1 MIRRVKQSG
10 FTLMELLI
18 AVTLMVLAITI
29 TLFATIGTNSL
40 IERTEQR
47 ALIVQGTRE
56 TADSLRRGLAQTS
69 VRNIALIDDVRY
81 PNPQNDQNFE
91 LGRVAYGV
99 NEQGFALEMKRF
111 GSAQRDNTC
120 QLLGRARVVKDS
132 GGNEQFFL
140 QPDGTQIALLVFRM
154 NTAGLCEYS
163 TSLYRGTLTSS
174 TITVTNFSATIV
186 KADYNC
192 GTITCSVGQLRYRLG
207 IESQSFANQ
216 RQSAIDSSGSVPILT
231 EHKNVPPTLLGISFD
246 PIGPVTLNPGGTQQ
260 FLVKAG
266 YSDNSIVDVTDDA
279 IVTAQGGSYSQATN
293 TYTAGST
300 PGVYELRATYGGFSA
315 IASVTIQGGGAEVT
329 LVSLQL
335 SPTSACVV
343 SGRSL
348 NLTVI
353 GYYSNDTM
361 QNLTTSAQ
369 YTVGVPANG
378 SVNFGVYQSVIG
390 VYTDRITAR
399 VSSVTSN
406 ESVIQVAASCG
417 GTKREDPPI
426 E

>member
-1 MIRRVKQSG
+1 MIRRVKQGG

-91 LGRVAYGV
+91 LGRVAYGA

-174 TITVTNFSATIV
+174 AITVTNFSATIV

-300 PGVYELRATYGGFSA
+300 PGVYELRATYGGSSA

-335 SPTSACVV
+335 TPTSACVV

-369 YTVGVPANG
+369 YTVGAPANG
-378 SVNFGVYQSVIG
+378 SVNFGVYQSIIG

-399 VSSVTSN
+399 VGSVTSN
-406 ESVIQVAASCG
+406 ESVIQVATSCG

>member
-1 MIRRVKQSG
+1 MIRRVKQGG

-91 LGRVAYGV
+91 LGRVVYGV

-300 PGVYELRATYGGFSA
+300 PGVYELRATYGGSSA

-335 SPTSACVV
+335 TPTSACVV

-348 NLTVI
+348 NLTII

-399 VSSVTSN
+399 VGSVTSN
-406 ESVIQVAASCG
+406 ESVIQVATSCG